1 MSKSSPRLLAFGL
14 ALSLLAASCAT
25 GERPELVEAPATEF
39 ELTERTVESGAAP
52 ASSSPTSTVA
62 PAPATSVASAPATPA
77 PTTVPPTTLPPVPQR
92 PVAPEDP
99 VELASVIV
107 ESERAIREP
116 GADPLSLVDI
126 AHRQQVAYRLLGSAP
141 ELDAAVF
148 DNLPD
153 DLKPIVELNIASRRE
168 FRGMHSDASLSSNV
182 PAWEIIPPAPADD
195 LLRFYQDTEAAT
207 GIEWEYLAAINL
219 VETRMGRIR
228 GLSTANAQGPM
239 QFIPATWA
247 DWGEGDINNPADAI
261 MAAGRYLDFRGGPED
276 MDAALWGYNNSDRY
290 VRGVQAYAQVMRD
303 DPQAFFGYYH
313 WQVYFLTDQGTLWL
327 PEGYLQTESTPVA
340 EYLAEHPESAPR

>member
-1 MSKSSPRLLAFGL
+1 MPLRLLSGAL
-14 ALSLLAASCAT
+14 AICLVAAACTT
-25 GERPELVEAPATEF
+25 GDRPELVESPSNSLD
-39 ELTERTVESGAAP
+39 LTERTVESTSATLEPSA
-52 ASSSPTSTVA
+52 STVTSA
-62 PAPATSVASAPATPA
+62 PPATIAATTTP
-77 PTTVPPTTLPPVPQR
+77 PTVPPTLPPTTLPPTPQR

-99 VELASVIV
+99 VELAALIV
-107 ESERAIREP
+107 ESERAIRDP
-116 GADPLSLVDI
+116 SADPAALADI

-141 ELDAAVF
+141 ELDAVVF
-148 DNLPD
+148 ANLPD

-182 PAWEIIPPAPADD
+182 PAWEIIEPAPAAD
-195 LLRFYQDTEAAT
+195 LLSFYQATEAAT

-247 DWGEGDINNPADAI
+247 DWGQGDINNPADAI

-276 MDAALWGYNNSDRY
+276 MDKALWGYNNSDRY

-303 DPQAFFGYYH
+303 EPRAFYGYYH

-327 PEGYLQTESTPVA
+327 PEGYLQTESVPVP
-340 EYLAEHPESAPR
+340 EYLAEHPESAP

>member
-1 MSKSSPRLLAFGL
+1 MSRTVAVLLVA
-14 ALSLLAASCAT
+14 SLIGSACT
-25 GERPELVEAPATEF
+25 GDRPELVESPPASI
-39 ELTERTVESGAAP
+39 ELTERTVEST
-52 ASSSPTSTVA
+52 SP
-62 PAPATSVASAPATPA
+62 PAPSTSAPATTTPTTVAPTTLA
-77 PTTVPPTTLPPVPQR
+77 PTTVPPTTVPPAPQR
-92 PVAPEDP
+92 PVAPDNP
-99 VELASVIV
+99 VELAALIV
-107 ESERAIREP
+107 ESERTIRDP
-116 GADPLSLVDI
+116 SADPATLTDI

-141 ELDAAVF
+141 ELDGEVF
-148 DNLPD
+148 ANLPD
-153 DLKPIVELNIASRRE
+153 DLKPIVDLNIASRRE

-182 PAWEIIPPAPADD
+182 PAWEIIKPAPADE
-195 LLRFYQDTEAAT
+195 LLSFYQAAEAAT

-261 MAAGRYLDFRGGPED
+261 MAAGRYLDYRGGPED
-276 MDAALWGYNNSDRY
+276 MDKALWGYNNSDRY

-303 DPQAFFGYYH
+303 EPRAFYGYYH

-327 PEGYLQTESTPVA
+327 PEGYLQTEATPVA
-340 EYLAEHPESAPR
+340 DYLAAHPESAPN

>member
-1 MSKSSPRLLAFGL
+1 MSALSPRTRRSPIVAI
-14 ALSLLAASCAT
+14 ALSLSLAATACTT
-25 GERPELVEAPATEF
+25 GDRPQLVEAPAGSV
-39 ELTERTVESGAAP
+39 ELTERTVESTSPPISNAAP
-52 ASSSPTSTVA
+52 ATTL
-62 PAPATSVASAPATPA
+62 SAPPTTVL
-77 PTTVPPTTLPPVPQR
+77 PTTVPPTTVPLGPQR
-92 PVAPEDP
+92 PVAPESP
-99 VELASVIV
+99 TELAALIV
-107 ESERAIREP
+107 ESERMIR
-116 GADPLSLVDI
+116 DPSIDPSTLTDI

-141 ELDAAVF
+141 ELDAEVF
-148 DNLPD
+148 ANLPD
-153 DLKPIVELNIASRRE
+153 DLKPIVELNIASRRQ

-182 PAWEIIPPAPADD
+182 PAWEIISPAPAED
-195 LLRFYQDTEAAT
+195 LLGFYRAAEDAT

-276 MDAALWGYNNSDRY
+276 MDKALWGYNNSDRY
-290 VRGVQAYAQVMRD
+290 VAGVQAYAQVMRD
-303 DPQAFFGYYH
+303 DPRSFYGYYH

-327 PEGYLQTESTPVA
+327 PEGYLQTEAIPVPD
-340 EYLAEHPESAPR
+340 YLANHPESAP